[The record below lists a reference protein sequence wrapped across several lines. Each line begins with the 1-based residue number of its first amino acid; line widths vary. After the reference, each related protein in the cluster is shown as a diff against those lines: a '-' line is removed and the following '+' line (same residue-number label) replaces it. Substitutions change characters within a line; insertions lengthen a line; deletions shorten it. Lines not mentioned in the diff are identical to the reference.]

1 MDDWTD
7 LGKLV
12 DESLAAAK
20 ARDAE
25 RRQALSREDWTP
37 EQKARH
43 ADILRR
49 VRLAKDHCE
58 ALKILSE
65 LRGV

>member
-1 MDDWTD
+1 VTDWTE

-12 DESLAAAK
+12 DESLESAK
-20 ARDAE
+20 ARDE
-25 RRQALSREDWTP
+25 KRRQALSRDDWTP

-49 VRLAKDHCE
+49 VKAAKDHCE